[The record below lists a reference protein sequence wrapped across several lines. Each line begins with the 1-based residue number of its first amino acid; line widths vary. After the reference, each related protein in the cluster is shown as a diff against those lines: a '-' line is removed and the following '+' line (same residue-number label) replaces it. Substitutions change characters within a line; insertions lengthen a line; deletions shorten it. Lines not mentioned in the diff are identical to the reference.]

1 MAHGWE
7 LETAHRIHVPL
18 RPPVSEKEAF
28 RMSLDSRIRELSER
42 HKKVDQALSAEMKH
56 PANDALRIYELKRQ
70 KLKLKDEIAQLRQA

>member
-1 MAHGWE
+1 
-7 LETAHRIHVPL
+7 
-18 RPPVSEKEAF
+18 
-28 RMSLDSRIRELSER
+28 MSLDSRIRELSER